1 MLRLMRGTDSE
12 IAEVDQLLMLAFGS
26 GSRRYELELY
36 TKVQPDGFFVI
47 EEDDQIVATAGCL
60 VYGSFSWL
68 GLVAT
73 HPTVRGRGLAT
84 RLSEHLVT
92 WSYAKGCRTVALD
105 ASTLGRPIY
114 ERLGFR
120 PVGSTVQLKPTR
132 QQPARNPE
140 VAVTQLTAADREQ
153 VLELDAGV
161 FGGDRSRLLE
171 LLMAG
176 TKGSGFVARKGA
188 GRLSGYLYVQER
200 LVGPGA
206 ASSPDVARALI
217 QGAMVD
223 DSLERNLLL
232 PFESAYLAV
241 LLGLGFVEQQRL
253 THMRHGDQT
262 IHGSRHQLLAQM
274 SYAAG

>member
-1 MLRLMRGTDSE
+1 MTQ
-12 IAEVDQLLMLAFGS
+12 IDQLLMLAFGS
-26 GSRRYELELY
+26 ASRRKELELY
-36 TKVQPDGFFVI
+36 TTVQPDGFFVI
-47 EEDDQIVATAGCL
+47 EEDDGIVAAGGCL
-60 VYGSFSWL
+60 VYGSFSWM
-68 GLVAT
+68 GLVGT
-73 HPTVRGRGLAT
+73 HPAVRGRGHAT
-84 RLSEHLVT
+84 QISEHLVK

-105 ASTLGRPIY
+105 ASKLGRPIY

-120 PVGSTVQLKPTR
+120 PVGSTVQLQPTR
-132 QQPARNPE
+132 QQPAPSPE

-153 VLELDAGV
+153 LLELDAGV

-262 IHGSRHQLLAQM
+262 IHGSRHQLLAQI